1 MSKVEDLNREIAYNA
16 MVFRLMAE
24 RDIPY
29 LVWYGPD
36 GRTIEAK
43 THVPGLALL
52 FKTTPMPE
60 GKVLLIVKPTGMKPF
75 VEELNEKLL
84 LQRLHNYVR
93 KLLS

>member
-1 MSKVEDLNREIAYNA
+1 MSRVQDLNREIAFNA
-16 MVFRLMAE
+16 LVFRLLAE
-24 RDIPY
+24 REIPY
-29 LVWYGPD
+29 LVMYGPD

-43 THVPGLALL
+43 THIPGLALL

-60 GKVLLIVKPTGMKPF
+60 GKVLLIIKPTGMKAF
-75 VEELNEKLL
+75 VEEIPESLL